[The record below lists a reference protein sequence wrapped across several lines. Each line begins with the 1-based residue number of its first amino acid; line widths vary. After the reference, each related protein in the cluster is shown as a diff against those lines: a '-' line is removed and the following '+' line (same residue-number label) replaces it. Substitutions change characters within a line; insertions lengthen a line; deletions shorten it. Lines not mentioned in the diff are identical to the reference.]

1 MSNYLDTLKKED
13 EEGIKKLLDYMSS
26 ISNDPFYRV
35 NLPDNLTENTMK
47 TEKIT
52 KEEQRI
58 FESALIVVASAIG
71 AGIITLIAIIFSK
84 I

>member
-1 MSNYLDTLKKED
+1 
-13 EEGIKKLLDYMSS
+13 MSS

-35 NLPDNLTENTMK
+35 NLPGNLIENTMK

-58 FESALIVVASAIG
+58 FDSALIVVASAFG
-71 AGIITLIAIIFSK
+71 AGIITTIAIIFSK

>member
-35 NLPDNLTENTMK
+35 NLPDNLIASIEYENRK
-47 TEKIT
+47 DNK
-52 KEEQRI
+52 RR
-58 FESALIVVASAIG
+58 A
-71 AGIITLIAIIFSK
+71 AGL
-84 I
+84 

>member
-35 NLPDNLTENTMK
+35 NLPDNLIASIEYYEN
-47 TEKIT
+47 
-52 KEEQRI
+52 
-58 FESALIVVASAIG
+58 
-71 AGIITLIAIIFSK
+71 SK
-84 I
+84 NQNRAADF

>member
-1 MSNYLDTLKKED
+1 MDTLKKNEED
-13 EEGIKKLLDYMSS
+13 IKKLLDYMSS

-35 NLPDNLTENTMK
+35 NLPGKLIENTMK

-58 FESALIVVASAIG
+58 FDSALIVVASAFG

>member
-35 NLPDNLTENTMK
+35 NLPDNLIEKNENRK
-47 TEKIT
+47 DNKG
-52 KEEQRI
+52 RAAD
-58 FESALIVVASAIG
+58 F
-71 AGIITLIAIIFSK
+71 
-84 I
+84 

>member
-35 NLPDNLTENTMK
+35 NLPDNLIASIEYENRK
-47 TEKIT
+47 DNQNRAADFWLRFDRSR
-52 KEEQRI
+52 QRNRCWHNYLNRNH
-58 FESALIVVASAIG
+58 F
-71 AGIITLIAIIFSK
+71 F
-84 I
+84 

>member
-35 NLPDNLTENTMK
+35 NLPDNLIASIEYNENRK
-47 TEKIT
+47 DN
-52 KEEQRI
+52 QNRAAD
-58 FESALIVVASAIG
+58 F
-71 AGIITLIAIIFSK
+71 
-84 I
+84 

>member
-1 MSNYLDTLKKED
+1 
-13 EEGIKKLLDYMSS
+13 
-26 ISNDPFYRV
+26 
-35 NLPDNLTENTMK
+35 MK

-52 KEEQRI
+52 KTEQRI
-58 FESALIVVASAIG
+58 FESALIVVASSIG

>member
-35 NLPDNLTENTMK
+35 NLPDNLIASIEYENRK
-47 TEKIT
+47 DNKG
-52 KEEQRI
+52 RAAD
-58 FESALIVVASAIG
+58 F
-71 AGIITLIAIIFSK
+71 
-84 I
+84 

>member
-35 NLPDNLTENTMK
+35 NLPDNLITSIEYENRK
-47 TEKIT
+47 DNK
-52 KEEQRI
+52 RR
-58 FESALIVVASAIG
+58 A
-71 AGIITLIAIIFSK
+71 AGL
-84 I
+84 